1 MELACPKCAA
11 PVVLPEAQRNQ
22 AKVLLKCTA
31 CEHMFVWKREDAPP
45 AAEPAAAP
53 APEAAPE
60 PEPVPEAVPA
70 PVPAAAAPKPE
81 APPPAAPKPAAP
93 AAPAAAPLPPASG
106 VRWTPPASN
115 EYVLVVRDWAGDKAK
130 HLAAKLLMER
140 GVGRLNYE
148 QHKKQFE
155 TPPFVLKKIPAD
167 LNGALSKLLADSQ
180 SKFETAPAPLMLCAY
195 HANDLKAGNC
205 AECARPL
212 CAVCLKESPVCRDC
226 RDRQNQAARRSVEE
240 QRSKVRVVT
249 DPVLLGDLAQLRVI
263 GVVTAETMCDEHQLF
278 DSLTKAMKGTDHTVL
293 EQAKDQALSR
303 LQFKALEL
311 GATAVCDFRLTLTS
325 FQGDAIGKSFVIIQ
339 ASGTALG

>member
-1 MELACPKCAA
+1 M
-11 PVVLPEAQRNQ
+11 
-22 AKVLLKCTA
+22 
-31 CEHMFVWKREDAPP
+31 
-45 AAEPAAAP
+45 
-53 APEAAPE
+53 
-60 PEPVPEAVPA
+60 
-70 PVPAAAAPKPE
+70 
-81 APPPAAPKPAAP
+81 
-93 AAPAAAPLPPASG
+93 SG
-106 VRWTPPASN
+106 VRWKPPESN
-115 EYVLVVRDWAGDKAK
+115 EYVLVVREWAGDKPK

-140 GVGRLNYE
+140 GVGRLTYE

-155 TPPFVLKKIPAD
+155 TPPYVLKKIPAE

-180 SKFETAPAPLMLCAY
+180 SKFESAPAPLMLCSY
-195 HANDLKAGNC
+195 HANDLKAGHC
-205 AECARPL
+205 SECARPL

-226 RDRQNQAARRSVEE
+226 RDKQNQAARRSVEE

-249 DPVLLGDLAQLRVI
+249 DPVLLGDLSQLRVI